1 MCIFKNTY
9 FIDIQLIYNVVLIS
23 VVQKRDFTTT
33 YIHCYCCAQSNLTLC
48 DPMNCSLPS
57 SSVHEISQAGILKW
71 VAISY
76 SRVSSQPRDRTH
88 VSCVSCMG
96 RKILYHCTIW
106 EAFYVYI
113 YNSFSFFKFWF
124 SIGY

>member
-57 SSVHEISQAGILKW
+57 SSVHEISQAGILQW

-88 VSCVSCMG
+88 VSCVSAWAG
-96 RKILYHCTIW
+96 RFFTTAPSGKPYTCI
-106 EAFYVYI
+106 YI
-113 YNSFSFFKFWF
+113 IPFHF
-124 SIGY
+124 